1 MSSYL
6 VLREVSEVLRTILF
20 EQMSADAVTSAI
32 VLNEADI
39 VFTNPTQTAQAG
51 NGRLSLWLYQITEN
65 EFLKNQPMLRAPGS
79 EPGSDPHNTLRFPPL
94 ANFLVRQTRVH
105 ISG

>member
-51 NGRLSLWLYQITEN
+51 NGRLSPSAWSISKWSHEIFSRTCRPKIAETTSA
-65 EFLKNQPMLRAPGS
+65 RARS
-79 EPGSDPHNTLRFPPL
+79 
-94 ANFLVRQTRVH
+94 A
-105 ISG
+105 